1 MARYKIAD
9 IVFSASPK
17 TEYTKSLCENY
28 LYFGDEKEEVCFSI
42 SEDDLKRERSY
53 SSGQAFSDGV
63 IESLALYRKFLEYA
77 INHNALILHCSALS
91 MDDKGYL
98 FTAPSG
104 TGKSTHAKLW
114 RDIFKDRVVMINDDK
129 PVIRLI
135 GNEFYVYGT
144 PWNGKH
150 RLDSN
155 IRVKI
160 NGICHLKRGK
170 ENSIKSITPKDMLM
184 VLINQTLRP
193 ETEEMAN
200 NLFTLLDKLLLKV
213 PLFELYCNISKEA
226 AIVAYEGMSGEKYE
240 D

>member
-1 MARYKIAD
+1 MPRYKIAD
-9 IVFSASPK
+9 IIFSASPK
-17 TEYTKSLCENY
+17 TEYTINLCKNY
-28 LYFGDEKEEVCFSI
+28 LYFGDEKEEVAFSI
-42 SEDDLKRERSY
+42 SKEDMERERSY
-53 SSGQAFSDGV
+53 STMQTFSDGV

-77 INHNALILHCSALS
+77 INHNTLILHCSALS
-91 MDDKGYL
+91 IDDKAYL

-114 RDIFKDRVVMINDDK
+114 REAFGDRVVMINDDK

-135 GNEFYVYGT
+135 GDEFFVYGT

-155 IRVKI
+155 VRVKI

-170 ENSIKSITPKDMLM
+170 ENSIKNITSKDMLM

-193 ETEEMAN
+193 ETEEMAQ
-200 NLFTLLDKLLLKV
+200 NLFSLLDKLLLKV

>member
-1 MARYKIAD
+1 MAKYKIAD

-17 TEYTKSLCENY
+17 TEYAVNLCKNY
-28 LYFGDEKEEVCFSI
+28 LYLGDEKEEVCFSI
-42 SEDDLKRERSY
+42 CEDDLIRERKY
-53 SSGQAFSDGV
+53 SIEQKFTEGM

-77 INHNALILHCSALS
+77 INHGALILHCSALA
-91 MDDKGYL
+91 MDNKAYL

-114 RDIFKDRVVMINDDK
+114 REVFKDKVVMINDDK

-135 GNEFYVYGT
+135 GDEFYVYGT

-160 NGICHLKRGK
+160 HGICHLKRGK
-170 ENSIKSITPKDMLM
+170 ENSIKSINPKDMLM

-193 ETEEMAN
+193 ETEEMAE
-200 NLFTLLDKLLLKV
+200 NLFSLLDKLLLKV
-213 PLFELYCNISKEA
+213 PLFELYCNISKNA